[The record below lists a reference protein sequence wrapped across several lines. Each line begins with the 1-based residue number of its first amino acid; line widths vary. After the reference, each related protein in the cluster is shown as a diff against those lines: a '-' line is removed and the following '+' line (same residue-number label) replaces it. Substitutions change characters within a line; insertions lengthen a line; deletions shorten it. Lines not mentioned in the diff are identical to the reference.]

1 MPKVQFIIE
10 LLSKDDVVR
19 AIRKNMDGLLSAVPE
34 LKDVVGGVISIT
46 TWTFGNM
53 LCWHWDI
60 RKIGCN
66 GF

>member
-34 LKDVVGGVISIT
+34 LKDVVGG
-46 TWTFGNM
+46 GN
-53 LCWHWDI
+53 
-60 RKIGCN
+60 
-66 GF
+66 